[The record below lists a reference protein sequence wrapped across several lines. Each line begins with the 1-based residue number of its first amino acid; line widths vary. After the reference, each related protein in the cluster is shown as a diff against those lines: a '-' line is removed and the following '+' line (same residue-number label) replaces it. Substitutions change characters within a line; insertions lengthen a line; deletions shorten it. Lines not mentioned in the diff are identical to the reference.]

1 LGLNQGFYSLSQI
14 EFLLLV
20 DLDKQ
25 YMKVY
30 VGKMVDHMIWGSCI
44 PTHFVKSG
52 DDCSSLVHNIGT
64 GAYINSDKA
73 NRHTWLVRV
82 IKYQV
87 GNIQDKRCRDEVWI
101 TICIRIIII
110 HITNMLK
117 AKTNK

>member
-1 LGLNQGFYSLSQI
+1 
-14 EFLLLV
+14 
-20 DLDKQ
+20 
-25 YMKVY
+25 MKVD
-30 VGKMVDHMIWGSCI
+30 VGKVVNYMTRESCI
-44 PTHFVKSG
+44 LTDSVKSG

-64 GAYINSDKA
+64 VTYINSDKA
-73 NRHTWLVRV
+73 NRQTWLVRV